1 MASAAKIGT
10 VFDKEE
16 WRRYGLIL
24 IPCVLGMMLIALYVY
39 TLGVVIA
46 PLEEEFGWSRSQIT
60 AATLVTSATL
70 LILAPFG
77 GRAVDRFGPRRS
89 ALIGVPAFSVAIAML
104 SLATSNILSWYA
116 LYFLLAF
123 ATVLIYPTVWTAA
136 IAMRFVKN
144 RGMALAITLSGTGLT
159 SAIVPR
165 IAAGLLEE
173 FGWRGMYVGLGIL
186 CFVTVYPFVVWLFDK
201 PGPDANRQSASE
213 FVDSATEAPPR
224 ELFSA
229 KFNKLA
235 MAALVYSMAV
245 TMLAVNAVPVLMA
258 DGFELIRAA
267 EIAGL
272 IGLGTIC
279 GRLLGGVLLDRMDA
293 RFVAIL
299 CGLGAII
306 AVSILLAFEQ
316 SALAA
321 SIACFSLGVAGGA
334 EFDAC
339 AYLATRHFDKRN
351 FGTLFG
357 LISGLTGFGAG
368 ISPIAANAVYDVTG
382 SYDLVLW
389 GLMPALAVASLLF
402 LSIGRY
408 PEDLEELT
416 AQRDGAHTG

>member
-1 MASAAKIGT
+1 MEETAQGNP

-24 IPCVLGMMLIALYVY
+24 IPCVLGMMLVALYVY

-46 PLEEEFGWSRSQIT
+46 PLEEEFGWTRSEIS
-60 AATLVTSATL
+60 AASLVTSTAL
-70 LILAPFG
+70 LFLAPFG
-77 GRAVDRFGPRRS
+77 GRAVDRYGPRKI
-89 ALIGVPAFSVAIAML
+89 ALIGVPAFSGAIAML
-104 SLATSNILSWYA
+104 SLANSNILSWYA
-116 LYFLLAF
+116 LYLLLSF
-123 ATVLIYPTVWTAA
+123 ATVLVYPTVWTAA

-165 IAAGLLEE
+165 VAAGLLEE
-173 FGWRGMYVGLGIL
+173 FGWRGVYVGLGIL
-186 CFVTVYPFVVWLFDK
+186 CFVVVYPFVFALFDK
-201 PGPDANRQSASE
+201 TSPEDKKEASKA
-213 FVDSATEAPPR
+213 ATETVSGAPPK
-224 ELFSA
+224 ELFRC

-235 MAALVYSMAV
+235 LAAFTYSAAV
-245 TMLAVNAVPVLMA
+245 TMLAVNTVPVLMA

-272 IGLGTIC
+272 IGVGTIC
-279 GRLLGGVLLDRMDA
+279 GRLLGGLLLDRMDA
-293 RFVAIL
+293 RYVAIL

-306 AVSILLAFEQ
+306 AVSILLAFDQ

-321 SIACFSLGVAGGA
+321 SAACFSLGVAGGA
-334 EFDAC
+334 EYDAC

-368 ISPIAANAVYDVTG
+368 VSPIVANAVYDITG
-382 SYDLVLW
+382 SYDPVLW
-389 GLMPALAVASLLF
+389 GLVPALAVASMLF

-408 PEDLEELT
+408 PDAPE
-416 AQRDGAHTG
+416 R